1 MKKIAPEDEN
11 QLVTRLHARDEQAMA
26 IFYRHYRQALFRM
39 ILRIVR
45 QHEVAEDVLQESMTK
60 FWLGFPSYDR
70 SKGRLF
76 TWALRI
82 SRNLAIDRLRAQRLV
97 GRTELLSEANSM
109 AMAAPASFRP
119 EHLDVRDWLRLLDSG
134 DRQLIELLYFEGYT
148 YLETAERL
156 RLPEGTVKTRGRRV
170 IRLLARLLRPS

>member
-26 IFYRHYRQALFRM
+26 IFYRHYRQALFRI

-82 SRNLAIDRLRAQRLV
+82 SRNLAIDRLRAQRLTSH
-97 GRTELLSEANSM
+97 TESLSEANSVM
-109 AMAAPASFRP
+109 LAAPATFRP
-119 EHLDVRDWLRLLDSG
+119 EHLDVRDWLQLLDSS
-134 DRQLIELLYFEGYT
+134 DRQLMELLYFEGHT
-148 YLETAERL
+148 YQETAERL
-156 RLPEGTVKTRGRRV
+156 HLPEGTVKTRGRRI
-170 IRLLARLLRPS
+170 IRLLAQILRPS